1 MKVLGYYNG
10 VCGPLEE
17 MTVPMND
24 RACYFGDGVY
34 DATCVVNH
42 VPMAF
47 DDHIDRIYR
56 SAKLIDIEI
65 PMEKAEMKRMLQ
77 GLVDQV
83 EGDVLFLYWQVTR
96 GVGMRNHPYAGAGD
110 KPSIWAFVR
119 PSKMRDPFGVYKCI
133 TVEDKRFFY
142 CNIKTIN
149 LLPAVMANEKAM
161 QAGCDEAIF
170 HRGERVTECSHSNVH
185 IIKDGTLYTA
195 PCDELIL
202 PGITRAHILNI
213 CRQEGIPVV
222 EEPFTL
228 DEMMDADEIFF
239 SSSSALTCRIGE
251 IDGKKVGVIGQ
262 IHPLVAE
269 TYGIGAEVYAAE
281 LDFTLLQSMA
291 GGERVF
297 HPLPKFPA
305 VARDLALVCDESL
318 TVGELESCITAAA
331 GKLLRKINLFDIYRG
346 VGIEPGKKSV
356 AFSLEL
362 RADDRTLT
370 DEDSVGVVNKVLEKL
385 ETELHVKLR

>member
-1 MKVLGYYNG
+1 MKNIAYYNG
-10 VCGPLEE
+10 KTAPIED
-17 MTVPMND
+17 MMVPMND

-65 PMEKAEMKRMLQ
+65 PMEKTEMKRMLQ

-96 GVGMRNHPYAGAGD
+96 GVGMRNHPYSGAGD

-149 LLPAVMANEKAM
+149 LLPAVLANEQAM
-161 QAGCDEAIF
+161 KAGCDEAIF

-185 IIKDGTLYTA
+185 ILKNGTLYTA

-202 PGITRAHILNI
+202 PGITRAHRIAQ
-213 CRQEGIPVV
+213 CKAMGIPVI
-222 EEPFTL
+222 EEPFTVQGR
-228 DEMMDADEIFF
+228 ADRQNP
-239 SSSSALTCRIGE
+239 RI
-251 IDGKKVGVIGQ
+251 
-262 IHPLVAE
+262 A
-269 TYGIGAEVYAAE
+269 
-281 LDFTLLQSMA
+281 
-291 GGERVF
+291 
-297 HPLPKFPA
+297 
-305 VARDLALVCDESL
+305 
-318 TVGELESCITAAA
+318 
-331 GKLLRKINLFDIYRG
+331 DIC
-346 VGIEPGKKSV
+346 P
-356 AFSLEL
+356 L
-362 RADDRTLT
+362 RAQWRRCACR
-370 DEDSVGVVNKVLEKL
+370 K
-385 ETELHVKLR
+385 RRCFPCR